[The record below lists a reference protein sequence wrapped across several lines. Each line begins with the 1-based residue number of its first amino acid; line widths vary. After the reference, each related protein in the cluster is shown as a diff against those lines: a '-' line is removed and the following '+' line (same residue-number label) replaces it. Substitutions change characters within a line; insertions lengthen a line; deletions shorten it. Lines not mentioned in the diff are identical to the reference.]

1 MKTDIDIVKVMEQLG
16 LDPAVLEQVH
26 QQFSRQKGESQQ
38 KQESAR
44 PSRTRPGGLSEGNG
58 ADVCEDAG

>member
-1 MKTDIDIVKVMEQLG
+1 MKMNIDIVKVMEQLG

-26 QQFSRQKGESQQ
+26 QQFSRQK
-38 KQESAR
+38 QESAR
-44 PSRTRPGGLSEGNG
+44 PSRVRPGGLSEGNE